1 MLKDEI
7 RARFKQAMKARDTV
21 SKEILRVAIG
31 EIDVAE
37 TRANAA
43 LDDAA
48 VEKILRKLVKSNRET
63 IKLSAD
69 DQDTVATLTKEIEVL
84 ETFLP
89 KALGEDEVI
98 AALAEVADAIVAANN
113 DGQAT
118 GVAMKHLKSSNA
130 VVDGKTVSGAVRK
143 MRAG

>member
-48 VEKILRKLVKSNRET
+48 VEKILRKLVKSKKGRAHIDKNIMCLFVTFGVPINAEMNTSCSMPFLR
-63 IKLSAD
+63 KLPIMVITDGSRSFIYILLFLQAILD
-69 DQDTVATLTKEIEVL
+69 SIWQNYYKVL
-84 ETFLP
+84 
-89 KALGEDEVI
+89 
-98 AALAEVADAIVAANN
+98 
-113 DGQAT
+113 
-118 GVAMKHLKSSNA
+118 
-130 VVDGKTVSGAVRK
+130 
-143 MRAG
+143 